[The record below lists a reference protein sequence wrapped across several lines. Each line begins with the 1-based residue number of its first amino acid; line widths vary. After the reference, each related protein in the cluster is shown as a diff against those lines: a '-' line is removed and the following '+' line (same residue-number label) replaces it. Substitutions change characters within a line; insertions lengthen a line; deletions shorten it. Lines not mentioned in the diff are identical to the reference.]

1 MLSTMMNVPL
11 TTAAILRHGERVNAT
26 ARVRTLGPDGSVRS
40 GTFADVG
47 RRSAQLAHALLA
59 HQLHHRLR
67 IRQAIGLAA
76 PTLVIRLT
84 AVAHML
90 ASPLH
95 AQPCDEVLR
104 EDLPKGFFTTR
115 TP

>member
-1 MLSTMMNVPL
+1 MSDPGPELVRIGIVSISDRASSGVYEDKGLPALQDWL
-11 TTAAILRHGERVNAT
+11 T
-26 ARVRTLGPDGSVRS
+26 
-40 GTFADVG
+40 
-47 RRSAQLAHALLA
+47 HALLA

-67 IRQAIGLAA
+67 IREVIGLSA
-76 PTLVIRLT
+76 PALVVRLT

-95 AQPCDEVLR
+95 AQPCDEFLR
-104 EDLPKGFFTTR
+104 ENLPKGFFTTR

>member
-1 MLSTMMNVPL
+1 M
-11 TTAAILRHGERVNAT
+11 
-26 ARVRTLGPDGSVRS
+26 
-40 GTFADVG
+40 
-47 RRSAQLAHALLA
+47 QLARADAWLTHALLA

-67 IRQAIGLAA
+67 VREAIGLAA
-76 PTLVIRLT
+76 PALVIRLP
-84 AVAHML
+84 AMAHVL

-95 AQPCDEVLR
+95 AQPCDKVLR

>member
-1 MLSTMMNVPL
+1 MVQL
-11 TTAAILRHGERVNAT
+11 
-26 ARVRTLGPDGSVRS
+26 AR
-40 GTFADVG
+40 AY
-47 RRSAQLAHALLA
+47 AWLAHALLA
-59 HQLHHRLR
+59 YQLHHRLR

-76 PTLVIRLT
+76 PTLVVRLT

-104 EDLPKGFFTTR
+104 EDLPKGFFTMR

>member
-1 MLSTMMNVPL
+1 LWYARRGATSSL
-11 TTAAILRHGERVNAT
+11 ALR
-26 ARVRTLGPDGSVRS
+26 RTEHRIPAQTYSLALQRLLQQV
-40 GTFADVG
+40 V
-47 RRSAQLAHALLA
+47 QLARADAWLTHALLA

-67 IRQAIGLAA
+67 IREVIGLSA
-76 PTLVIRLT
+76 PALVVRLT

-95 AQPCDEVLR
+95 AQPCDEFLR
-104 EDLPKGFFTTR
+104 ENLPKGFFTTR